1 MHRKNFPGR
10 KDQKRAEAQVRQD
23 YYDTL
28 TLEEMLELARQAPG
42 ESKKQIAKLEKKIA
56 QRKKDEQ

>member
-1 MHRKNFPGR
+1 MHWKNFPGR
-10 KDQKRAEAQVRQD
+10 KDQKRAEARVRQD

-42 ESKKQIAKLEKKIA
+42 ESKKQTAKLEKKIA
-56 QRKKDEQ
+56 QRKKDE